1 MGIDLL
7 LLQEDKGGDLKSV
20 LASEK
25 ALFAPEGL
33 VPEVLELY
41 KAWTKGKQ
49 HNLSLN
55 SDRDGFIPGRE
66 GWTGLARTRTT
77 TSQPRSQRL
86 TLSSWAHSP
95 V

>member
-25 ALFAPEGL
+25 ARFAPEGL

-49 HNLSLN
+49 HKLRLNIDWAGLSL
-55 SDRDGFIPGRE
+55 
-66 GWTGLARTRTT
+66 GWQARLGWLGHER
-77 TSQPRSQRL
+77 
-86 TLSSWAHSP
+86 
-95 V
+95 